1 MVPTKTP
8 FPQPKVS
15 SVYLDYSTGESVKWT
30 PQNYTSTVFSSNH
43 ISKMAA
49 SQIIFTVES
58 PLIGGLIFLLK
69 VCFMDPTA
77 P

>member
-1 MVPTKTP
+1 MRH
-8 FPQPKVS
+8 PQKPLNPIKKGFFLKQENFVF
-15 SVYLDYSTGESVKWT
+15 
-30 PQNYTSTVFSSNH
+30 VFSSNH